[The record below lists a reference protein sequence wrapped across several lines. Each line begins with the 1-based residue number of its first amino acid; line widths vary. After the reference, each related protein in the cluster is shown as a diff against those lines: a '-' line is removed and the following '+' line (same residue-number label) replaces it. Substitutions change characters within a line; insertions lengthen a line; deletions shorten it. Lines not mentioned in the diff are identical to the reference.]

1 MARFARRD
9 LATVTLPPHGGCG
22 SHKLVGRSLRTA
34 RPRSQVYLGN
44 RYSGHEQTSEEFST
58 AGRSIQVWTE
68 EIRALSLSAL
78 CGQRRAFR
86 FNAALR
92 PPQTGLC
99 ACDIVSKW
107 TWAATLLQ
115 SSNVAFK
122 YGISGPFWYAA
133 GATIQVLLFAVLAV
147 EIKRK
152 CPSIHTILEVVGIRW
167 GTAAHLV
174 PLHSQLA
181 ACALVCPPVI
191 PTDAE
196 CGGLLCRHSPFSCS

>member
-1 MARFARRD
+1 M
-9 LATVTLPPHGGCG
+9 
-22 SHKLVGRSLRTA
+22 
-34 RPRSQVYLGN
+34 YLGN

-68 EIRALSLSAL
+68 DIRALSLSAL
-78 CGQRRAFR
+78 CGQRRAWLMVAFASTSR
-86 FNAALR
+86 PR

-115 SSNVAFK
+115 SSNVAFQF
-122 YGISGPFWYAA
+122 GISGPFWYAA

-174 PLHSQLA
+174 PPCSPLSVPL
-181 ACALVCPPVI
+181 CVPPLI

-196 CGGLLCRHSPFSCS
+196 CGGLLRRRSRFSCS